1 MHAGMYM
8 ARQLRGPAGDAGGG
22 MGLGKRRDPGTQPR
36 AAVGGRGSTRRGE
49 GAAGPRR
56 PLGPRQEE
64 EIPRAA
70 AQWELW
76 RFPFS
81 RFLSPPP
88 APGRGGGRRQR
99 CSPATGGA
107 RGQRQPRTAPSP
119 PPQKH
124 LRGGRMPGG
133 GRPPPRERGL
143 APEPPQREG
152 EEGGGRGEEEK
163 GAGGKWGS
171 CAVPA
176 PPRAGAM
183 GPAGGARAAPSLL
196 LSLLLGASAPLW
208 LRAETLGDGC
218 GHTVMYQDS
227 GTLASKNYPGTY
239 PNYTLCEKKIQVP
252 PGKRLILKIG
262 DLDIE
267 SQKCESSYLT
277 IQSSSTLHGPY
288 CGNVMPVPKEIIL
301 DSNEA
306 TIHFESGSHVSGRGF
321 LLSYASSDHPDLITC
336 LERANHYTKAEFSRY
351 CPAGCRDIAGDIS
364 GNIGEGYRDTSL
376 LCKSAIHAGV
386 VADELGGQ
394 ISVTQHKGISRY
406 EGVVANGVPS
416 LDGSLSDKRFTFTSN
431 GCNKSLSLE
440 EGFLSKSQVT
450 ASSYW
455 EETNEFGQLL
465 LWSPDKAWLQVP
477 GWSWASNHS
486 SNREWLEID
495 LGEKKRITGIKTTG
509 SGSMNF
515 NFYVKT
521 FTMNYKNNN
530 SKWRTYK
537 GILSNEEKVFQGN
550 SNSGDIVRNNFI
562 PPIVAR
568 YVRIIP
574 QSWNQRIALKLEL
587 MGCRIMPA
595 NSSFTHSMWQK
606 PSQSTETSLG
616 KEDRTVTEPIPSE
629 ETSLGLKLTAI
640 IVPIFIVLFLFL
652 FSGICICAALRK
664 REAKGLSYG
673 LSSTQKSGCW
683 KQIKQPFTRH
693 QSTEF
698 TISYNNEKETPQ
710 KLDLVTR
717 DMADYQQPL
726 MIGTGTVTRKGS
738 TFRPMDTKEEGR
750 RGSSEFEN
758 HYHCPHRANRHE
770 YALPLTS
777 QEPEYATPIIERH
790 IARESNFP
798 PENGYNVPVASS
810 QIHSLTAGSF
820 SSSCKTDTRNGDYQ
834 TPQSVINYDKPKV
847 NGVLTSVSYST
858 DYQKPQQTALGGEG
872 YSTPRDCLKPIS
884 QTAMTALL

>member
-1 MHAGMYM
+1 
-8 ARQLRGPAGDAGGG
+8 
-22 MGLGKRRDPGTQPR
+22 
-36 AAVGGRGSTRRGE
+36 
-49 GAAGPRR
+49 
-56 PLGPRQEE
+56 
-64 EIPRAA
+64 
-70 AQWELW
+70 
-76 RFPFS
+76 
-81 RFLSPPP
+81 
-88 APGRGGGRRQR
+88 
-99 CSPATGGA
+99 
-107 RGQRQPRTAPSP
+107 
-119 PPQKH
+119 
-124 LRGGRMPGG
+124 
-133 GRPPPRERGL
+133 
-143 APEPPQREG
+143 
-152 EEGGGRGEEEK
+152 
-163 GAGGKWGS
+163 
-171 CAVPA
+171 
-176 PPRAGAM
+176 
-183 GPAGGARAAPSLL
+183 
-196 LSLLLGASAPLW
+196 
-208 LRAETLGDGC
+208 GDGC
-218 GHTVMYQDS
+218 GHMVMYQDS

-239 PNYTLCEKKIQVP
+239 PNFTLCEKKIQVP
-252 PGKRLILKIG
+252 QGKRLILKIG

-277 IQSSSTLHGPY
+277 IHSSSTVHGPY

-336 LERANHYTKAEFSRY
+336 LERANHYTKTEYSRY

-376 LCKSAIHAGV
+376 LCKSAIHAGII
-386 VADELGGQ
+386 ADELGGQ
-394 ISVTQHKGISRY
+394 ISVTQKKGISRY
-406 EGVVANGVPS
+406 EGVVANGIPS
-416 LDGSLSDKRFTFTSN
+416 HDGSLSDKRFIFTSN

-450 ASSYW
+450 ASSHW
-455 EETNEFGQLL
+455 EETNEFGQLFQ
-465 LWSPDKAWLQVP
+465 WSPDKAWLQVP
-477 GWSWASNHS
+477 GLAWASNHS

-495 LGEKKRITGIKTTG
+495 LGEKKRITGIKTSG
-509 SGSMNF
+509 SGSIMLNF

-574 QSWNQRIALKLEL
+574 QTWNQRIALKLEL
-587 MGCRIMPA
+587 MGCRITQV

-629 ETSLGLKLTAI
+629 ETNLGLKLTAI
-640 IVPIFIVLFLFL
+640 IAPILIVLCLFL

-673 LSSTQKSGCW
+673 LSSAQKSGCW

-710 KLDLVTR
+710 KLDLVTS

-726 MIGTGTVTRKGS
+726 M
-738 TFRPMDTKEEGR
+738 
-750 RGSSEFEN
+750 
-758 HYHCPHRANRHE
+758 
-770 YALPLTS
+770 
-777 QEPEYATPIIERH
+777 
-790 IARESNFP
+790 
-798 PENGYNVPVASS
+798 
-810 QIHSLTAGSF
+810 
-820 SSSCKTDTRNGDYQ
+820 
-834 TPQSVINYDKPKV
+834 
-847 NGVLTSVSYST
+847 
-858 DYQKPQQTALGGEG
+858 
-872 YSTPRDCLKPIS
+872 
-884 QTAMTALL
+884 

>member
-1 MHAGMYM
+1 
-8 ARQLRGPAGDAGGG
+8 
-22 MGLGKRRDPGTQPR
+22 
-36 AAVGGRGSTRRGE
+36 
-49 GAAGPRR
+49 
-56 PLGPRQEE
+56 
-64 EIPRAA
+64 
-70 AQWELW
+70 
-76 RFPFS
+76 
-81 RFLSPPP
+81 
-88 APGRGGGRRQR
+88 
-99 CSPATGGA
+99 
-107 RGQRQPRTAPSP
+107 
-119 PPQKH
+119 
-124 LRGGRMPGG
+124 MPGG

-143 APEPPQREG
+143 APEPPRR
-152 EEGGGRGEEEK
+152 GGGGGGEEEK
-163 GAGGKWGS
+163 GAGGERGS
-171 CAVPA
+171 CALPA
-176 PPRAGAM
+176 PPRAGVV

-208 LRAETLGDGC
+208 LRAEKLGDGC

-336 LERANHYTKAEFSRY
+336 LERANHYTKAEFRY
-351 CPAGCRDIAGDIS
+351 CPAGCRDVAGDIS
-364 GNIGEGYRDTSL
+364 GNVGEGYRDTSL

-386 VADELGGQ
+386 IADELGGQ
-394 ISVTQHKGISRY
+394 ISVTQQKGISRY
-406 EGVVANGVPS
+406 AGGVANGVPS
-416 LDGSLSDKRFTFTSN
+416 HDGSLSDKRFIFTSN

-455 EETNEFGQLL
+455 EETNEFGQLSQ
-465 LWSPDKAWLQVP
+465 WSPKEAWLQVP
-477 GWSWASNHS
+477 GLAWASNHS

-509 SGSMNF
+509 SGSTMLNF

-574 QSWNQRIALKLEL
+574 QTWNQRIALKLEL
-587 MGCRIMPA
+587 MGCRIMQA

-629 ETSLGLKLTAI
+629 ETNLGLKLTAI
-640 IVPIFIVLFLFL
+640 IVPVLVVLCLFL

-673 LSSTQKSGCW
+673 LSSAQKSGCW

-710 KLDLVTR
+710 KLDLVTS

-738 TFRPMDTKEEGR
+738 TFRPMDTKDEGR
-750 RGSSEFEN
+750 RGSSEFET
-758 HYHCPHRANRHE
+758 HYHCPHRAKRHE

-790 IARESNFP
+790 TARENNFP
-798 PENGYNVPVASS
+798 SENGYNVPVVSS
-810 QIHSLTAGSF
+810 QKHPLSAGSF
-820 SSSCKTDTRNGDYQ
+820 PSPCNTATRNGDYQ
-834 TPQSVINYDKPKV
+834 TPQSVANYDKPKA
-847 NGVLTSVSYST
+847 NGVLTSVSYGT
-858 DYQKPQQTALGGEG
+858 DYQKPQPGALGSEG

>member
-1 MHAGMYM
+1 
-8 ARQLRGPAGDAGGG
+8 
-22 MGLGKRRDPGTQPR
+22 
-36 AAVGGRGSTRRGE
+36 
-49 GAAGPRR
+49 
-56 PLGPRQEE
+56 
-64 EIPRAA
+64 
-70 AQWELW
+70 
-76 RFPFS
+76 
-81 RFLSPPP
+81 
-88 APGRGGGRRQR
+88 
-99 CSPATGGA
+99 
-107 RGQRQPRTAPSP
+107 
-119 PPQKH
+119 
-124 LRGGRMPGG
+124 MPGG

-143 APEPPQREG
+143 APEPPQP
-152 EEGGGRGEEEK
+152 EGGGRGEEEK

-171 CAVPA
+171 CALAA

-183 GPAGGARAAPSLL
+183 GPAGGTRAAPSLL

-336 LERANHYTKAEFSRY
+336 LERANHYTKAEFRY

-386 VADELGGQ
+386 LADELGGQ

-406 EGVVANGVPS
+406 QGAVANGVPS

-509 SGSMNF
+509 SGSMHF

-550 SNSGDIVRNNFI
+550 SNAGDVVRNNFI

-640 IVPIFIVLFLFL
+640 IVPIFIMLFLFL

-710 KLDLVTR
+710 KLDLVTS

-790 IARESNFP
+790 IAREGNFP

-810 QIHSLTAGSF
+810 QLHSLTAGSF

-847 NGVLTSVSYST
+847 NGVVTSVSYST

>member
-1 MHAGMYM
+1 
-8 ARQLRGPAGDAGGG
+8 
-22 MGLGKRRDPGTQPR
+22 
-36 AAVGGRGSTRRGE
+36 
-49 GAAGPRR
+49 
-56 PLGPRQEE
+56 
-64 EIPRAA
+64 
-70 AQWELW
+70 
-76 RFPFS
+76 
-81 RFLSPPP
+81 
-88 APGRGGGRRQR
+88 
-99 CSPATGGA
+99 
-107 RGQRQPRTAPSP
+107 
-119 PPQKH
+119 
-124 LRGGRMPGG
+124 MPGG

-143 APEPPQREG
+143 APEPPRR
-152 EEGGGRGEEEK
+152 GGGGGGEEEK
-163 GAGGKWGS
+163 GAGGERGS
-171 CAVPA
+171 CALPA
-176 PPRAGAM
+176 PPRAGVV

-208 LRAETLGDGC
+208 LRAEKLGDGC

-351 CPAGCRDIAGDIS
+351 CPAGCRDVAGDIS
-364 GNIGEGYRDTSL
+364 GNVGEGYRDTSL

-386 VADELGGQ
+386 IADELGGQ
-394 ISVTQHKGISRY
+394 ISVTQQKGISRY
-406 EGVVANGVPS
+406 AGGVANGVPS
-416 LDGSLSDKRFTFTSN
+416 HDGSLSDKRFIFTSN

-455 EETNEFGQLL
+455 EETNEFGQLSQ
-465 LWSPDKAWLQVP
+465 WSPKEAWLQVP
-477 GWSWASNHS
+477 GLAWASNHS

-509 SGSMNF
+509 SGSTMLNF

-574 QSWNQRIALKLEL
+574 QTWNQRIALKLEL
-587 MGCRIMPA
+587 MGCRIM
-595 NSSFTHSMWQK
+595 Q
-606 PSQSTETSLG
+606 
-616 KEDRTVTEPIPSE
+616 
-629 ETSLGLKLTAI
+629 GLKLTAI
-640 IVPIFIVLFLFL
+640 IVPVLVVLCLFL

-673 LSSTQKSGCW
+673 LSSAQKSGCW

-710 KLDLVTR
+710 KLDLVTS

-738 TFRPMDTKEEGR
+738 TFRPMDTKDEGR
-750 RGSSEFEN
+750 RGSSEFET
-758 HYHCPHRANRHE
+758 HYHCPHRAKRHE

-790 IARESNFP
+790 TARENNFP
-798 PENGYNVPVASS
+798 SENGYNVPVVSS
-810 QIHSLTAGSF
+810 QKHPLSAGSF
-820 SSSCKTDTRNGDYQ
+820 PSPCNTATRNGDYQ
-834 TPQSVINYDKPKV
+834 TPQSVANYDKPKA
-847 NGVLTSVSYST
+847 NGVLTSVSYGT
-858 DYQKPQQTALGGEG
+858 DYQKPQPGALGSEG

>member
-1 MHAGMYM
+1 MYV
-8 ARQLRGPAGDAGGG
+8 ACQLRGLAGDAGGRT
-22 MGLGKRRDPGTQPR
+22 GLGERRAP
-36 AAVGGRGSTRRGE
+36 
-49 GAAGPRR
+49 GAAPQSG
-56 PLGPRQEE
+56 GG
-64 EIPRAA
+64 
-70 AQWELW
+70 WEKQ
-76 RFPFS
+76 PS
-81 RFLSPPP
+81 
-88 APGRGGGRRQR
+88 ARGGG
-99 CSPATGGA
+99 GGA
-107 RGQRQPRTAPSP
+107 APAPRSTAGGGDTPSGSPMGIVALPLLPFPLSTPSP
-119 PPQKH
+119 RPGRREAAALQPGH
-124 LRGGRMPGG
+124 RRGAGPEAAPHGAFSASAETPAGGRMPGG
-133 GRPPPRERGL
+133 GRPSPRERGL

-152 EEGGGRGEEEK
+152 GGGRAEEEK

-171 CAVPA
+171 CALPA
-176 PPRAGAM
+176 PPKTGAM

-336 LERANHYTKAEFSRY
+336 LERANHYTKAEFRY

-376 LCKSAIHAGV
+376 LCKAAIHAGV
-386 VADELGGQ
+386 LADELGGQ

-406 EGVVANGVPS
+406 QGAVANGVPS

-486 SNREWLEID
+486 SSREWLEID

-550 SNSGDIVRNNFI
+550 SNPGDIVRNNFI

-574 QSWNQRIALKLEL
+574 QTWNQRIALKLEL

-616 KEDRTVTEPIPSE
+616 KEKEDRTVTEPIPSE
-629 ETSLGLKLTAI
+629 ETNLGLKLTAI
-640 IVPIFIVLFLFL
+640 IVPILIVLLLFL
-652 FSGICICAALRK
+652 FSAICICTALRK

-710 KLDLVTR
+710 KLDLVTS

-738 TFRPMDTKEEGR
+738 TFRPMDNKEEGR

-798 PENGYNVPVASS
+798 SENGYNVPVASS

-834 TPQSVINYDKPKV
+834 TPQSVINYDKPKA

-858 DYQKPQQTALGGEG
+858 DYQKPQHTALGGEG

>member
-1 MHAGMYM
+1 M
-8 ARQLRGPAGDAGGG
+8 
-22 MGLGKRRDPGTQPR
+22 
-36 AAVGGRGSTRRGE
+36 S
-49 GAAGPRR
+49 
-56 PLGPRQEE
+56 
-64 EIPRAA
+64 
-70 AQWELW
+70 
-76 RFPFS
+76 
-81 RFLSPPP
+81 
-88 APGRGGGRRQR
+88 
-99 CSPATGGA
+99 
-107 RGQRQPRTAPSP
+107 
-119 PPQKH
+119 
-124 LRGGRMPGG
+124 
-133 GRPPPRERGL
+133 
-143 APEPPQREG
+143 
-152 EEGGGRGEEEK
+152 
-163 GAGGKWGS
+163 
-171 CAVPA
+171 
-176 PPRAGAM
+176 
-183 GPAGGARAAPSLL
+183 PAGGARAAPSLL
-196 LSLLLGASAPLW
+196 LSLLLAASAPLW
-208 LRAETLGDGC
+208 LRAEKMGDGC
-218 GHTVMYQDS
+218 GHIVMYQDS

-252 PGKRLILKIG
+252 QGKRLILKIG

-277 IQSSSTLHGPY
+277 IMSSSTLHGPY
-288 CGNVMPVPKEIIL
+288 CGNMMPVPKEIIL

-336 LERANHYTKAEFSRY
+336 LERANHYTKTEYSFPDGKDLQDSLEPYYPCA
-351 CPAGCRDIAGDIS
+351 PAYLALPACQ
-364 GNIGEGYRDTSL
+364 TSL

-386 VADELGGQ
+386 IADELGGQ
-394 ISVTQHKGISRY
+394 ISVTQQKGISRY
-406 EGVVANGVPS
+406 EGVVANGIPS
-416 LDGSLSDKRFTFTSN
+416 HDGSLSDKRFMFTSN

-440 EGFLSKSQVT
+440 EGFFSKSQVT

-455 EETNEFGQLL
+455 EETNEFGQLFQ
-465 LWSPDKAWLQVP
+465 WSPDKAWLQVL
-477 GWSWASNHS
+477 GLAWASNHS
-486 SNREWLEID
+486 SSREWLEID

-509 SGSMNF
+509 SGSTMQNF

-521 FTMNYKNNN
+521 YILNYRNNN
-530 SKWRTYK
+530 SKWRTYR

-550 SNSGDIVRNNFI
+550 SDSGGIVRNNFI

-574 QSWNQRIALKLEL
+574 QTWNQRIALKLEL
-587 MGCRIMPA
+587 IGCRIMQV

-606 PSQSTETSLG
+606 TSQSTETSLG

-629 ETSLGLKLTAI
+629 ETKLGLKLTAI
-640 IVPIFIVLFLFL
+640 IVPVLIVLCLFL

-664 REAKGLSYG
+664 QEAKGLSYG
-673 LSSTQKSGCW
+673 LSNAQKSGCW

-710 KLDLVTR
+710 KLDLVTS

-738 TFRPMDTKEEGR
+738 TFRPMDTEEEGR
-750 RGSSEFEN
+750 RGSAEFEK

-790 IARESNFP
+790 ATRENNP
-798 PENGYNVPVASS
+798 PSENGYNVPVISS
-810 QIHSLTAGSF
+810 QKHSLSAGSF
-820 SSSCKTDTRNGDYQ
+820 SGSCKTDAQNGGYQ
-834 TPQSVINYDKPKV
+834 TPQSVINYDKPKA
-847 NGVLTSVSYST
+847 NGILTSVSYST
-858 DYQKPQQTALGGEG
+858 DYQKPQANALGSEG
-872 YSTPRDCLKPIS
+872 YSTPRDCLNPIS

>member
-1 MHAGMYM
+1 M
-8 ARQLRGPAGDAGGG
+8 
-22 MGLGKRRDPGTQPR
+22 
-36 AAVGGRGSTRRGE
+36 
-49 GAAGPRR
+49 
-56 PLGPRQEE
+56 PL
-64 EIPRAA
+64 
-70 AQWELW
+70 
-76 RFPFS
+76 
-81 RFLSPPP
+81 
-88 APGRGGGRRQR
+88 
-99 CSPATGGA
+99 
-107 RGQRQPRTAPSP
+107 
-119 PPQKH
+119 
-124 LRGGRMPGG
+124 G
-133 GRPPPRERGL
+133 GRPPGLAGGPGPGPPIRER
-143 APEPPQREG
+143 
-152 EEGGGRGEEEK
+152 EEEK
-163 GAGGKWGS
+163 GAGGERGS
-171 CAVPA
+171 CVSPG
-176 PPRAGAM
+176 AGAM
-183 GPAGGARAAPSLL
+183 SPAGGARAAPSLL
-196 LSLLLGASAPLW
+196 FSLLLAASAPLW
-208 LRAETLGDGC
+208 LRAEKMGDGC
-218 GHTVMYQDS
+218 GHVVMYQDS

-252 PGKRLILKIG
+252 QGKRLILKIG

-277 IQSSSTLHGPY
+277 ILSSSTMHGPY
-288 CGNVMPVPKEIIL
+288 CGNMMPVPKEIIL

-306 TIHFESGSHVSGRGF
+306 TIHFESGSHISGRGF

-336 LERANHYTKAEFSRY
+336 LERANHYTKTEYRY

-364 GNIGEGYRDTSL
+364 GNIEEGYRDTSL

-386 VADELGGQ
+386 IADELGGQ
-394 ISVTQHKGISRY
+394 ISVTQQKGISRY
-406 EGVVANGVPS
+406 EGVVANGIS
-416 LDGSLSDKRFTFTSN
+416 SHDGSLSDKRFMFTSN
-431 GCNKSLSLE
+431 GCNRSLSLE
-440 EGFLSKSQVT
+440 EGFLSKSQIT

-455 EETNEFGQLL
+455 EETNEFGQLFQ
-465 LWSPDKAWLQVP
+465 WSPDKAWLQVL
-477 GWSWASNHS
+477 GLAWASNHS
-486 SNREWLEID
+486 SSHEWLEID

-509 SGSMNF
+509 SGPTMQNF

-521 FTMNYKNNN
+521 FILNYRNNN
-530 SKWRTYK
+530 SKWRTYR

-550 SNSGDIVRNNFI
+550 SHSGDVVRNNFI

-587 MGCRIMPA
+587 IGCRIMQV

-606 PSQSTETSLG
+606 TSQSTETSLG

-629 ETSLGLKLTAI
+629 ETNLGLKLTAI
-640 IVPIFIVLFLFL
+640 IVPVLIVLCLFL

-664 REAKGLSYG
+664 QEAKGLSYG
-673 LSSTQKSGCW
+673 LSNAQKSGCW

-710 KLDLVTR
+710 KLDLVTS

-738 TFRPMDTKEEGR
+738 TFRPMDTEEEGR
-750 RGSSEFEN
+750 RGSAEFEN

-790 IARESNFP
+790 VTRENNFP
-798 PENGYNVPVASS
+798 SENGYNIPVISS
-810 QIHSLTAGSF
+810 QKHSLSAGSF
-820 SSSCKTDTRNGDYQ
+820 SGSCKTDTRNGDYQ
-834 TPQSVINYDKPKV
+834 TPQSVINYDKPKA
-847 NGVLTSVSYST
+847 NGILTSVSYST
-858 DYQKPQQTALGGEG
+858 DYQKPQANALGSEG
-872 YSTPRDCLKPIS
+872 YSTPRDCLNPIS

>member
-1 MHAGMYM
+1 MGTA
-8 ARQLRGPAGDAGGG
+8 ALRFLPFPFSTPRPGPWRREAAALQPGYPGPAAAPHGPFSASAGTPAGGG
-22 MGLGKRRDPGTQPR
+22 M
-36 AAVGGRGSTRRGE
+36 
-49 GAAGPRR
+49 
-56 PLGPRQEE
+56 
-64 EIPRAA
+64 
-70 AQWELW
+70 
-76 RFPFS
+76 
-81 RFLSPPP
+81 
-88 APGRGGGRRQR
+88 
-99 CSPATGGA
+99 
-107 RGQRQPRTAPSP
+107 
-119 PPQKH
+119 
-124 LRGGRMPGG
+124 PGG
-133 GRPPPRERGL
+133 DRPPPRERGL
-143 APEPPQREG
+143 VPEPPRR
-152 EEGGGRGEEEK
+152 GGGGGERREGEEEK
-163 GAGGKWGS
+163 GTGGKRRS
-171 CAVPA
+171 FALTT

-183 GPAGGARAAPSLL
+183 GPAGGVRAAPSLL

-208 LRAETLGDGC
+208 LRAEKLGDGC

-252 PGKRLILKIG
+252 LGKRLILKIG

-336 LERANHYTKAEFSRY
+336 LERANHYTKTEYSRY

-386 VADELGGQ
+386 IADELGGQ
-394 ISVTQHKGISRY
+394 ISVTQQKGISRY
-406 EGVVANGVPS
+406 EGGVANGIPS
-416 LDGSLSDKRFTFTSN
+416 HEGSLSDKRFIFTSN
-431 GCNKSLSLE
+431 GCNKTLSLE

-455 EETNEFGQLL
+455 EETNEFGQLFQ
-465 LWSPDKAWLQVP
+465 WSPDRAWLQVP
-477 GWSWASNHS
+477 GLAWASNHS

-509 SGSMNF
+509 SGSTMLNF

-574 QSWNQRIALKLEL
+574 QTWNQRIALKLEL
-587 MGCRIMPA
+587 MGCRIMQA

-629 ETSLGLKLTAI
+629 ETNLGLKLTAI
-640 IVPIFIVLFLFL
+640 IVPVLIVLCLFL

-664 REAKGLSYG
+664 RETKGLSYG
-673 LSSTQKSGCW
+673 LSSAQKSGCW

-698 TISYNNEKETPQ
+698 TISYNNEKETTQ
-710 KLDLVTR
+710 KLDLVTS

-726 MIGTGTVTRKGS
+726 MIGTGMVTRKGS
-738 TFRPMDTKEEGR
+738 TFRPMDTENEGR
-750 RGSSEFEN
+750 RGSSVEN
-758 HYHCPHRANRHE
+758 HYHCPHRATHE
-770 YALPLTS
+770 YALPLAS

-790 IARESNFP
+790 VARENNLPS
-798 PENGYNVPVASS
+798 ENGYNVPVVSS
-810 QIHSLTAGSF
+810 QKPSVSAGSF
-820 SSSCKTDTRNGDYQ
+820 SSSCTTGTRNGNYQ

-858 DYQKPQQTALGGEG
+858 DYQKPQPNALGSEG

>member
-1 MHAGMYM
+1 
-8 ARQLRGPAGDAGGG
+8 
-22 MGLGKRRDPGTQPR
+22 
-36 AAVGGRGSTRRGE
+36 
-49 GAAGPRR
+49 
-56 PLGPRQEE
+56 
-64 EIPRAA
+64 
-70 AQWELW
+70 
-76 RFPFS
+76 
-81 RFLSPPP
+81 
-88 APGRGGGRRQR
+88 
-99 CSPATGGA
+99 
-107 RGQRQPRTAPSP
+107 
-119 PPQKH
+119 
-124 LRGGRMPGG
+124 
-133 GRPPPRERGL
+133 
-143 APEPPQREG
+143 
-152 EEGGGRGEEEK
+152 
-163 GAGGKWGS
+163 
-171 CAVPA
+171 
-176 PPRAGAM
+176 
-183 GPAGGARAAPSLL
+183 
-196 LSLLLGASAPLW
+196 
-208 LRAETLGDGC
+208 GDGC

-306 TIHFESGSHVSGRGF
+306 TIHFESRSHVSGRGF

-336 LERANHYTKAEFSRY
+336 LERANHYTKAEYSRY

-386 VADELGGQ
+386 IADELGGQ
-394 ISVTQHKGISRY
+394 ISVTQQKGISRY

-416 LDGSLSDKRFTFTSN
+416 HDGSLSDKRFTFTSN

-455 EETNEFGQLL
+455 EETNEFGQLFQ
-465 LWSPDKAWLQVP
+465 WSPGKAWLQVP
-477 GWSWASNHS
+477 GLAWASNHS

-509 SGSMNF
+509 SGSTMLNF

-574 QSWNQRIALKLEL
+574 QTWNQRIALKLEL
-587 MGCRIMPA
+587 MGCQIMQA

-629 ETSLGLKLTAI
+629 ETNLGLKLTAI
-640 IVPIFIVLFLFL
+640 IVPVLIVLCLFL

-673 LSSTQKSGCW
+673 LSSAQKSGCW

-710 KLDLVTR
+710 KLDLVTS

-738 TFRPMDTKEEGR
+738 TFRPMDTEKEGR

-758 HYHCPHRANRHE
+758 HYHCPLRANRHE
-770 YALPLTS
+770 YALPLTC

-790 IARESNFP
+790 IARENNFP
-798 PENGYNVPVASS
+798 SENGYNVPVVSS
-810 QIHSLTAGSF
+810 QKHSLSAGSF
-820 SSSCKTDTRNGDYQ
+820 SGSCKTDLRNGDYQ

-847 NGVLTSVSYST
+847 NGVLASVSYST
-858 DYQKPQQTALGGEG
+858 DYQKPQPNNALGSEG